1 MSESARVANENFVD
15 DNINVVV
22 DPKDDKEKEPEVAP
36 EVAPEAKL
44 EVFAEPIK
52 MMQKEMDVLRKE
64 MLIKDT
70 LLAQKATND
79 RVEENTAAMKED
91 DSDTAWTFA
100 TVMTIFT
107 FVMLLVIICLC
118 FYIKNLRNQRKNAND
133 VRRHEK
139 AAVESD
145 AESPAKKKQAV

>member
-15 DNINVVV
+15 VNINVVV